1 MTDHPGILDRGPD
14 LTVEEV
20 DASAA
25 EGAGALTLSLAEVGP
40 DDLAV
45 VGGKGANLGALS
57 RAGLAVP
64 PGFCITT
71 RAFRSFVAEDSRLAR
86 WLDDVDALAPGDLDA
101 ARRLGAAM
109 REHLASRPVPP
120 PVRDAVVAAW
130 RAAGEDH
137 AYAVRSSATSEDLP
151 EASFAGQH
159 DTILNVCG
167 EAALLD
173 RVRAC
178 WASLYTDRAILYRL
192 ENGIA
197 AREVALAVV
206 VQRMVGA
213 EKSGILFTADPA
225 TGHRFTTAIDA
236 GFGLGE
242 ALVSG
247 LITPDHY
254 KVDARD
260 GRLIEAR
267 IGDKAVAIRP
277 RDSGGTARETLPEE
291 RRRARVLNESE
302 LAALVSMGGDV
313 ARLQGCPQD
322 IEWCFE
328 DGALYV
334 VQARPIT
341 ALYPLPEPVADDGF
355 LHVSF
360 CVNHFQV
367 MTDAMPP
374 MALATWR
381 LMLPLGKRLGAGGE
395 APWVQTAGGRVF
407 ADVSRLLRFP
417 PTRHLLLRLLG
428 GVDRL
433 AAFAIV
439 EVVTRPGF
447 AKGPRVKARSV
458 ARFMVPRA
466 AALLSWLLWRD
477 PAASTA
483 TESRRL
489 DEIEAEVR
497 PRILEGPSLAVRL
510 RESERVLSTL
520 IWRLLHL
527 PPKVMAGLASG
538 VLLRRLMR
546 GSDAD
551 FAALGRG
558 LSGNVTT
565 DMDLAVGDLADVA
578 RRHAEVKACL
588 MRGQPTR
595 EDVRAVPGGEAFVAA
610 LDTFLGRYGMRCPG
624 EIDISRPRWREAPAS
639 ILRALAGNLTGA
651 EEGGH
656 RAHHARLAA
665 AAEAVAARLIDEAG
679 RGALGWLRRPL
690 VRRIVR
696 VHREHLALRE
706 HPKFMLVRVL
716 DLVRRTVVEAADLL
730 GARGRID
737 DPGDV
742 WFLELGELAD
752 ALDDDRR
759 ALHDLV
765 AARRAAHERYQRL
778 YPPRVLT
785 SEGESPVVH
794 HATDALPD
802 GALAG
807 TPVSAGVVDGTA
819 RIILDPDREVLKPGE
834 ILVAPFTD
842 PGWTPLF
849 LNAAGLVVEVGGLM
863 THGSVVAREYGIPA
877 VVCVPEATRRIRTG
891 QRVRV
896 DGDLGFVETLEP

>member
-1 MTDHPGILDRGPD
+1 MGPTRAADETD
-14 LTVEEV
+14 
-20 DASAA
+20 
-25 EGAGALTLSLAEVGP
+25 ALTLSFAEIGP
-40 DDLAV
+40 HDLGV

-71 RAFRSFVAEDSRLAR
+71 RAFRLFVAEDPRLAR
-86 WLDDVDALAPGDLDA
+86 WLDDVDGLAPGDVEA

-109 REHLASRPVPP
+109 REPLAARPVPA
-120 PVRDAVVAAW
+120 PVRDAVMAAW

-159 DTILNVCG
+159 DTSLNVCG

-192 ENGIA
+192 ENRIP
-197 AREVALAVV
+197 ARDVALAVV
-206 VQRMVGA
+206 VQRMVRS
-213 EKSGILFTADPA
+213 EKSGILFTADPG

-247 LITPDHY
+247 LITADNY

-260 GRLIEAR
+260 GRLIEAT
-267 IGDKAVAIRP
+267 IDDKSMAIRP
-277 RDSGGTARETLPEE
+277 RDSGGTVRETLSDEQ
-291 RRRARVLNESE
+291 RRARVLNASE
-302 LAALVSMGGDV
+302 LTALVSMGRDV

-341 ALYPLPEPVADDGF
+341 ALYPLPDPVPDDGF
-355 LHVSF
+355 LHISF

-374 MALATWR
+374 LALATWR
-381 LMLPLGKRLGAGGE
+381 LMLPLGKRVGDGGE

-407 ADVSRLLRFP
+407 ADMSRLLRFP

-433 AAFAIV
+433 AAMAIE
-439 EVVTRPGF
+439 EVASRPAF
-447 AKGPRVKARSV
+447 AKGQRVKARSV
-458 ARFMVPRA
+458 ARLMIPRA
-466 AALLSWLLWRD
+466 AALAGWLLWRD
-477 PAASTA
+477 PAESTA

-497 PRILEGPSLAVRL
+497 PRILEGPSLAARL

-520 IWRLLHL
+520 IWRLLYL
-527 PPKVMAGLASG
+527 PPKVLAGLLARI
-538 VLLRRLMR
+538 LLRRLMPR
-546 GSDAD
+546 SDAD

-565 DMDLAVGDLADVA
+565 EMGLAVGDLADVA
-578 RRHAEVKACL
+578 RRHAEVRACL
-588 MRGQPTR
+588 IRGGTR
-595 EDVRAVPGGEAFVAA
+595 EDARAVAGGEAFYAA
-610 LDTFLGRYGMRCPG
+610 LDAFLARYGMRCPS
-624 EIDISRPRWREAPAS
+624 EIDISRRRWREAPSS
-639 ILRALAGNLTGA
+639 ILRTVAGNLLSA

-665 AAEAVAARLIDEAG
+665 LAEAVSARLIDEAG
-679 RGALGWLRRPL
+679 RGALGWLRRPA
-690 VRRIVR
+690 VRRLVR
-696 VHREHLALRE
+696 VHREHTPLRE

-716 DLVRRTVVEAADLL
+716 DLVRRTVVEAGDQLRAH
-730 GARGRID
+730 GQID
-737 DPGDV
+737 EPDDV
-742 WFLELGELAD
+742 WFLEFAELTG
-752 ALDDDRR
+752 ALDDGARPLR
-759 ALHDLV
+759 DLV
-765 AARRAAHERYQRL
+765 AERRAAHKRYQRL

-807 TPVSAGVVDGTA
+807 TPVSAGVVEGPA
-819 RIILDPDREVLKPGE
+819 RIVLDPDREVLKPGE
-834 ILVAPFTD
+834 ILIAPFTD

-849 LNAAGLVVEVGGLM
+849 LNAAGLVMEVGGLM

-877 VVCVPEATRRIRTG
+877 VVCVPKATKKIQTG

-896 DGDLGFVETLEP
+896 DGDLGYVEMLGSSA